1 MEFKREHYLNRL
13 IMKKHNGLI
22 KVVTGIRR
30 CGKSYL
36 LFSLF
41 KNYLLKNGTEED
53 HIIEVA
59 FDSFENKKLR
69 DPNVLYPYIK
79 EKIVD
84 DKTYYIILD
93 EVQLLDEFES
103 VLNGLMRIKNA
114 DVYVTGS
121 NAKFLSKDI
130 ITEFRGRGDEL
141 HINPLSFAEFMSEYD
156 GNKYDGWNEYVLYG
170 GLPPAVLLS
179 TPEQKI
185 DLLKNLFKETYIND
199 IIGRHNIKNRDEF
212 EELIDILASSIGSL
226 TNPKKL
232 TDTFKSKKQK
242 TISINTIKNYLDYL
256 CDAFVVDKAVRYDIK
271 GRKYIDT
278 PQKYYFSDV
287 GLRNARINF
296 RQIEENHTMEN
307 IIFNEL
313 LSRDYN
319 VDIGLVTVSQ
329 KDKNGKLIR
338 KQLEVDFVCNK
349 GSKRYY
355 VQSAFAIPDAEKMQ
369 QESNSLLRI
378 DDSFKKIIVVKDAPA
393 PWYTENGILVI
404 SIYDFLLNVNSLD
417 I

>member
-1 MEFKREHYLNRL
+1 
-13 IMKKHNGLI
+13 MKKHNGLI

-36 LFSLF
+36 LFSIF
-41 KNYLLKNGTEED
+41 KNYLLESGIDEN
-53 HIIEVA
+53 HIIEIA

-84 DKTYYIILD
+84 DNMYYILLD

-156 GNKYDGWNEYVLYG
+156 GNKYDGWNEYILYG
-170 GLPPAVLLS
+170 GLPPVVLLP

-242 TISINTIKNYLDYL
+242 TISINTVKNYLDYL

-278 PQKYYFSDV
+278 PQKYYFTDV

-313 LSRDYN
+313 LSRDFN
-319 VDIGLVTVSQ
+319 VDIGLVVVSQ
-329 KDKNGKLIR
+329 KDRNGKLIR

-355 VQSAFAIPDAEKMQ
+355 VQSAFAIPDTEKMQ

-378 DDSFKKIIVVKDAPA
+378 DDSFKKIIVVKDTPA

-404 SIYDFLLNVNSLD
+404 GIYDFLLNMNSLD
-417 I
+417 Y

>member
-1 MEFKREHYLNRL
+1 MEIKRDYYLNKL
-13 IMKKHNGLI
+13 IAKKHNGLI

-41 KNYLLKNGTEED
+41 KNHLVENGVD
-53 HIIEVA
+53 ANHIIEIA
-59 FDSFENKKLR
+59 FDSFENKQYR
-69 DPNVLYPYIK
+69 DPEVLYPYIK
-79 EKIVD
+79 GKITD
-84 DKTYYIILD
+84 DKMYYILLD
-93 EVQLLDEFES
+93 EVQLLGEFES
-103 VLNGLMRIKNA
+103 VLNGLMRIKNV

-141 HINPLSFAEFMSEYD
+141 HMHPLSFAEFMSVYE

-170 GLPPAVLLS
+170 GLPPVVLLS

-185 DLLKNLFKETYIND
+185 EFLKNLFTETYIND
-199 IIGRHNIKNRDEF
+199 IIGRHKIRNKDEF
-212 EELIDILASSIGSL
+212 EELINILSSAIGSL

-232 TDTFKSKKQK
+232 TDTFKSKKNK
-242 TISINTIKNYLDYL
+242 KISMNTVKSYLDYL
-256 CDAFVVDKAVRYDIK
+256 CDAFVVNRATRYDIK

-278 PQKYYFSDV
+278 PQKYYFTDI
-287 GLRNARINF
+287 GLRNARLNF
-296 RQIEENHTMEN
+296 RQLEENHTMEN
-307 IIFNEL
+307 VVFNEL
-313 LSRDYN
+313 LSRDFN
-319 VDIGLVTVSQ
+319 VDVGLVVVSQ
-329 KDKNGKLIR
+329 KDKSDKLVR

-355 VQSAFAIPDAEKMQ
+355 VQSAFAIPDNEKMQ

-378 DDSFKKIIVVKDAPA
+378 DDSFKKIIVVKDTPA
-393 PWYTENGILVI
+393 PWYTEDGILVI
-404 SIYDFLLNVNSLD
+404 SVYDFLLNADSLD
-417 I
+417 L